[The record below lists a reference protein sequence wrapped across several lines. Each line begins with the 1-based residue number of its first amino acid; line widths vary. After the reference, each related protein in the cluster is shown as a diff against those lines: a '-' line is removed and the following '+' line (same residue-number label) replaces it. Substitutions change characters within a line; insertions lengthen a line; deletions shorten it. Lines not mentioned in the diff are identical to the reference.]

1 MIILPTEESLIRYEK
16 IIKSGKILT
25 HEEKNLILFG
35 SRHPETMGT
44 KDGKPK
50 HSKREK

>member
-1 MIILPTEESLIRYEK
+1 MRYEK
-16 IIKSGKILT
+16 AIKTGKVLA

-35 SRHPETMGT
+35 LRHPETMGT

-50 HSKREK
+50 HSMSRKSEYSNNR

>member
-1 MIILPTEESLIRYEK
+1 MIILPTEESLMRYEK
-16 IIKSGKILT
+16 IIKSGKFLT